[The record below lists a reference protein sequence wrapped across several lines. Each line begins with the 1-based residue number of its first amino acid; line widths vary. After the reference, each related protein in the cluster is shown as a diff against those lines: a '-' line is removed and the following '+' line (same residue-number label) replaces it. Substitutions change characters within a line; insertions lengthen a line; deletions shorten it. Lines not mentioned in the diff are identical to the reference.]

1 MFSWS
6 WTAFIAGNVSGVFVT
21 LFLLALMHLGARND
35 EVKPSVPEK
44 KPEKRRDV
52 H

>member
-1 MFSWS
+1 MWS
-6 WTAFIAGNVSGVFVT
+6 WTAFILGMVAGCVVTVLILGVF
-21 LFLLALMHLGARND
+21 ALGARND
-35 EVKPSVPEK
+35 EVKPSVEN